1 MNNIY
6 NFPLFSSLSKIGDSK
21 VSWSLSDNVS
31 FFLTHCSC
39 LLNWYLEF
47 LQNFFFLF
55 LFWNG
60 NSYNTYYP
68 RTWYGIKDEVE
79 LPVLLSLCPKWW
91 GHWYI
96 FWRLTFKNIIEANCF
111 VSLHECYRVYLTGV
125 GLFKKILDSFIC
137 VYIRPQSPLP
147 HWHMSSN
154 KTIIFQLWGTC

>member
-1 MNNIY
+1 MTVKYLGAWVIM
-6 NFPLFSSLSKIGDSK
+6 L
-21 VSWSLSDNVS
+21 V
-31 FFLTHCSC
+31 FFLTHCFC

-68 RTWYGIKDEVE
+68 RTWYGIKDDFE
-79 LPVLLSLCPKWW
+79 LPVLLSLRPKWW

-96 FWRLTFKNIIEANCF
+96 LWRLTFKNIIEANSF

-125 GLFKKILDSFIC
+125 GLFKKNTRFIHLC
-137 VYIRPQSPLP
+137 IYKTAKSTPTLT
-147 HWHMSSN
+147 HASN